1 MYGIDISQ
9 HQGSAF
15 DISRYQHDFVILR
28 AGYGLTQDPLFTSY
42 ADQCE
47 RKSIPYGVYWY
58 SYATAPDGGRAE
70 AEKCLQVISGR
81 KIKAGVWIDM
91 EDADKYKRKAG
102 ALTPYVCTGVCQQFC
117 DRIAAA
123 GYHAGIY
130 ASLSWFGPYGFIT
143 NTYGYDR
150 WIAAWS
156 YKPGDLASQCSI
168 LQYRGAP
175 LDLDYMNVPLSW
187 FGGEDPKPIR
197 KTLDELAREV
207 LENKWGVGQERK
219 RALEQAGYDYRAVQQ
234 RVNDILAKEAP
245 QAETDI
251 YLLAM
256 AVIRGEYGN
265 GLERRIKLG
274 SRYSAV
280 QAEVNRIMSEK

>member
-15 DISRYQHDFVILR
+15 DISRYQHDFVIIR
-28 AGYGLTQDPLFTSY
+28 AGYGLTQDPLFNSF

-47 RKSIPYGVYWY
+47 RKKIPYGVYWY
-58 SYATAPDGGRAE
+58 SYATAPDGGKAE
-70 AEKCLQVISGR
+70 AEKCLQVIKGR
-81 KIKAGVWIDM
+81 NIQAGVWIDM
-91 EDADKYKRKAG
+91 EDADRFKRKAG
-102 ALTPYVCTGVCQQFC
+102 ALTPAICTGVCQRFC

-156 YKPGDLASQCSI
+156 YKPGDLAGQCSI

-187 FGGEDPKPIR
+187 FGGEDPQPIR
-197 KTLDELAREV
+197 KTLDELAQEV
-207 LENKWGVGQERK
+207 IAGKWGNGTERK
-219 RALEQAGYDYRAVQQ
+219 TALEKAGYDYAVVQQ
-234 RVNDILAKEAP
+234 RVNDILSQNGP
-245 QAETDI
+245 QSATEL

-265 GLERRIKLG
+265 GLTRRLKLG
-274 SRYSAV
+274 SKYDEV
-280 QAEVNRIMSEK
+280 QAEVNRIMTQK